1 MPEISGLG
9 ISQLSGAIKV
19 CFFLS
24 MLTAIIPI
32 IYHHV
37 LDPAWRRIRNT
48 PSDNNHY
55 IY

>member
-19 CFFLS
+19 CFFS
-24 MLTAIIPI
+24 FNADGIIPI

-37 LDPAWRRIRNT
+37 LRSCLEKN
-48 PSDNNHY
+48 
-55 IY
+55 